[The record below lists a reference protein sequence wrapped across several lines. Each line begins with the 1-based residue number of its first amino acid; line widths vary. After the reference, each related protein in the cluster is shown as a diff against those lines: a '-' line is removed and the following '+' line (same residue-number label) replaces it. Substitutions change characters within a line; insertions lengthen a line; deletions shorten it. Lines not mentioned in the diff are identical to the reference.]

1 MTFLVT
7 ADTHL
12 TDNQRDAYRF
22 ELFSWLAKQQQKY
35 KPDATFILGDL
46 TQSKDRHSAKLVNRL
61 VESLLILQPPVFIL
75 KGNHDFID
83 PNTPYFGFLN
93 HIEGVEFI
101 SEPMGIDHSIM
112 MIPHC
117 PNQAEFAAA
126 CRVVKEPEYVF
137 IHACIDGAIAETGSR
152 LTGLAWPPV
161 KFVRPPLLTLA
172 GDIHRPQTLDCGVT
186 YVGAPYHIRFGD
198 DFTPRVLL
206 VEGDKLQNLY
216 FPAPRKWA
224 LTIRDAK
231 ELEANEDLHAGDQVR
246 LTLALA
252 REEAVHWADHKLQ
265 VLQACKRLGLEVH
278 GIEVKIKSQRRER
291 LRIEGSGQQPQEVLA
306 AFCKAENVT
315 NDIREVGEELLK

>member
-12 TDNQRDAYRF
+12 TDNQKDEHRF
-22 ELFSWLAKQQQKY
+22 GLFPWLVKQQQQY
-35 KPDATFILGDL
+35 KPEATFILGDL
-46 TQSKDRHSAKLVNRL
+46 TQNKDRHSARLVNRM
-61 VESLLILQPPVFIL
+61 VDNLLLLQPPVYIL
-75 KGNHDFID
+75 KGNHDFVD

-93 HIEGVEFI
+93 HLKGVEFV
-101 SEPMGIDHSIM
+101 SEPTGIDHSIM

-126 CRVVKEPEYVF
+126 CRVVKEPDYVML
-137 IHACIDGAIAETGSR
+137 HACIEGAIAETGAR
-152 LTGLAWPPV
+152 LTGLRWPPID
-161 KFVRPPLLTLA
+161 FARPPLLTLA

-206 VEGDKLQNLY
+206 VKDGKEKNLY

-224 LTIRDAK
+224 LTIHNVN
-231 ELEANEDLHAGDQVR
+231 EIEGNEDLRSGDQVR

-252 REEAVHWADHKLQ
+252 REDAVHWADHKLQ
-265 VLQACKRLGLEVH
+265 VLQACKGLGLEVH
-278 GIEVKIKSQRRER
+278 GIEVKIKSRKRER
-291 LRIEGSGQQPQEVLA
+291 LRIESGKQPQEVLT
-306 AFCKAENVT
+306 AFCAAETVADN
-315 NDIREVGEELLK
+315 IREVGEELLR